1 MKELLEIFKNMY
13 DIIIIDAPPC
23 KLVTDSIILST
34 IVDSSILVAS
44 SENTKMK
51 EFNEVKKSI
60 QMVGGEIIGAI
71 LNKKKLVGKTYRK
84 GYYYGHTETKE
95 IEEIQ
100 ETQTISVDAIIKQA
114 TKNLKKNEK
123 EEQEI
128 SETKEVVQDKEEK
141 NNYEEIKKFMTIQLK
156 ELQKSYYQLA
166 EDVKSNEYKEAFLK
180 KIEEEKLNK
189 EKIENIYN
197 EMKEN
202 FEQTRLN
209 TSEMINEVIK
219 ETFEQNKLNTSEMIN
234 KVIKQNTEELLKEI
248 KKGEDSEQAMQLLL
262 NERIAQMQ
270 EETQNL
276 VQQEITKINYT
287 RQMEEMNEML
297 TNLKDSYL
305 ELSNKMKNNEVNETA
320 KEEVTENPEKTKK
333 IIDFRAFKKQ
343 KNKTKKVYSIEEDIS
358 YEDLEQSAAYI
369 IPLQKI
375 ERYEKTM

>member
-1 MKELLEIFKNMY
+1 MY

-34 IVDSSILVAS
+34 IVDSTILVAS

-51 EFNEVKKSI
+51 DFNEVKKSI

-123 EEQEI
+123 EEQEQEI
-128 SETKEVVQDKEEK
+128 SEIGEVVSDQKEK
-141 NNYEEIKKFMTIQLK
+141 NNYEEIKKFMTMQLK
-156 ELQKSYYQLA
+156 ELEKNYYQLL
-166 EDVKSNEYKEAFLK
+166 EDRKDSEYKKAFLK
-180 KIEEEKLNK
+180 KLEEEKLNK

-197 EMKEN
+197 EMKEK
-202 FEQTRLN
+202 FEQTKLN

-270 EETQNL
+270 KETQNL

-287 RQMEEMNEML
+287 RQMEEINEML

-320 KEEVTENPEKTKK
+320 KEEVTENLEKTKK

-343 KNKTKKVYSIEEDIS
+343 KNKTKKVYSTEEDIS
-358 YEDLEQSAAYI
+358 YEDLEQSAMYI
-369 IPLQKI
+369 IPLQKV